1 MMLFL
6 LLMSTTAVISQ
17 SDINRSITLNT
28 TETVPLT
35 ISETYISDTNITDE
49 YQGNYIIYDRIIKNG
64 IWAQLNELLWFL
76 ENYRNFNIIRQ

>member
-49 YQGNYIIYDRIIKNG
+49 YQGNYLIYDKIIENG
-64 IWAQLNELLWFL
+64 IGAQLDGLLWFL
-76 ENYRNFNIIRQ
+76 ENCRDFNIIRQ